1 MYPLYVS
8 SICILYMYPL
18 YVSSICIFYMYP
30 RCARVS
36 LIVIV
41 FFSLVRPWKQK
52 IMINVPKIRDIY
64 IFNIQNR
71 HILIIYILKFKHL
84 NQVRRWRLADLQT
97 NLSYFVNILV
107 SKLNMS
113 LKFQISDRNCGS
125 SFIIFIEFWSS
136 LYRLILWEKEELRKS
151 LPWEERIRKVK
162 QQKRKKEKEKSEE
175 RQEKANKKE
184 GEKNKVP
191 KENQKSLKN

>member
-1 MYPLYVS
+1 
-8 SICILYMYPL
+8 
-18 YVSSICIFYMYP
+18 
-30 RCARVS
+30 
-36 LIVIV
+36 
-41 FFSLVRPWKQK
+41 
-52 IMINVPKIRDIY
+52 
-64 IFNIQNR
+64 
-71 HILIIYILKFKHL
+71 
-84 NQVRRWRLADLQT
+84 
-97 NLSYFVNILV
+97 
-107 SKLNMS
+107 MS
-113 LKFQISDRNCGS
+113 LKFQISDRNCES